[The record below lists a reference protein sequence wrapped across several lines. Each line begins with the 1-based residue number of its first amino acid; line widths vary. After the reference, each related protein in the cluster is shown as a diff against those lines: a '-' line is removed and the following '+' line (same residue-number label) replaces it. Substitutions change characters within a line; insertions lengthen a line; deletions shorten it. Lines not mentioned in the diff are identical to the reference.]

1 MAPGRTLLSASLIH
15 EQHIRVFPADAG
27 TRSCF
32 TRFMKTML
40 VLLSAALVTACATG
54 PTAYGPA
61 SRDGAMG
68 YTSQQIETG
77 RHRVSYTDN
86 DPSRARNMALL
97 RAAEITLMEGKEW
110 FEITAEYA
118 DAEPTRGGG
127 SSLSIGGGS
136 GSYGRS
142 SSVGVGVGIGIPL
155 GGSGGG
161 KATSTLEI
169 VTGSGAKPDSSAVY
183 DARSVDM
190 NLRGQGL

>member
-1 MAPGRTLLSASLIH
+1 
-15 EQHIRVFPADAG
+15 
-27 TRSCF
+27 
-32 TRFMKTML
+32 MKNML
-40 VLLSAALVTACATG
+40 VLLSAALLTACASG
-54 PTAYGPA
+54 SPAYGPA

-77 RHRVSYTDN
+77 RHRVSYTN
-86 DPSRARNMALL
+86 GDPSRARNMALL

-118 DAEPTRGGG
+118 DAEPSRGGG

-142 SSVGVGVGIGIPL
+142 SSVGVGVGLGIPL
-155 GGSGGG
+155 GGSSSG
-161 KATSTLEI
+161 KATSVLEI
-169 VTGSGAKPDSSAVY
+169 VTGSGEKPDRTAVY

-190 NLRGQGL
+190 NLRGSGL

>member
-1 MAPGRTLLSASLIH
+1 
-15 EQHIRVFPADAG
+15 
-27 TRSCF
+27 
-32 TRFMKTML
+32 
-40 VLLSAALVTACATG
+40 
-54 PTAYGPA
+54 
-61 SRDGAMG
+61 MG

-77 RHRVSYTDN
+77 RHRVSYTN
-86 DPSRARNMALL
+86 GDPSRARNMALL

-142 SSVGVGVGIGIPL
+142 SSVGVGVGLGIPL
-155 GGSGGG
+155 GGGSSSG